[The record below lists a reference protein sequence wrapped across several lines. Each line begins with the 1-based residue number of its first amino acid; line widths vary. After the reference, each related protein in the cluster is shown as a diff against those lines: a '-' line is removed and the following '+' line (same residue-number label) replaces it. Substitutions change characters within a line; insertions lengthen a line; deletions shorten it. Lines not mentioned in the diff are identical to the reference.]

1 MINSVIFAKSRA
13 VLVAVAFAAMPGST
27 AVADEMRTFKKT
39 GVPYEDVK
47 MDVEMAI
54 EHKGLKIG
62 AIGDLGDMLARTQS
76 DIAKGDTATYKAAH
90 YYQFCS
96 AVLSHKLAKADPMNI
111 GHCPFLVFSY
121 ETLAKPGEIVVGYRT
136 ITRSGSPETR
146 AVLDEVEAT
155 LDNIA
160 RSATE

>member
-1 MINSVIFAKSRA
+1 MARSINTRLVHG
-13 VLVAVAFAAMPGST
+13 VLT
-27 AVADEMRTFKKT
+27 AVALAAVAVTSAMADDMRMYVKR
-39 GVPYEDVK
+39 GGSYEDVK

-62 AIGDLGDMLARTQS
+62 AVGDLGDMLSRTQA
-76 DIAKGDTATYKAAH
+76 DIAKTEPATYKFAH

-96 AVLSHKLAKADPMNI
+96 AVLSHKLAKADPSNI

-121 ETLAKPGEIVVGYRT
+121 ETVAKPGEIVVGYRPV
-136 ITRSGSPETR
+136 TRHGSAETR

-155 LDNIA
+155 LDGIA
-160 RSATE
+160 RAATE

>member
-1 MINSVIFAKSRA
+1 MRA
-13 VLVAVAFAAMPGST
+13 SIRGAALWLAFCIIGPISAR
-27 AVADEMRTFKKT
+27 ADEMRTYVKA

-62 AIGDLGDMLARTQS
+62 AIGDLGEMLARTQS
-76 DIAKGDTATYKAAH
+76 DIAKGEPATYKSAH

-96 AVLSHKLAKADPMNI
+96 AILSHRLAKADPNNI
-111 GHCPFLVFSY
+111 GHCPFLIFSY
-121 ETLAKPGEIVVGYRT
+121 ETLAKPGEVVVGYRS
-136 ITRSGSPETR
+136 ITRAGSPETK
-146 AVLDEVEAT
+146 AVLDDAEAM
-155 LDNIA
+155 LDSIA